1 MKEEDPR
8 WQQALEQWREAEA
21 AYASGDNEAMIHAL
35 ERHLN
40 ILDSLAV
47 DPAVPRPER
56 RGAARLVEKIDRQFR
71 AHLPALLHSAAEI
84 RDTSPD
90 AAKRAEFAEILARA
104 TEQLPAASS
113 ARH

>member
-8 WQQALEQWREAEA
+8 WEQALKRWREAEA
-21 AYASGDNEAMIHAL
+21 AYASGDSEAMIRAL

-40 ILDSLAV
+40 ILDALAV
-47 DPAVPRPER
+47 DPAVPRAER
-56 RGAARLVEKIDRQFR
+56 RDAARLVEKIDSQFR
-71 AHLPALLHSAAEI
+71 AHLPALLHRAAEI

-90 AAKRAEFAEILARA
+90 ADQRAEFADILARA

>member
-8 WQQALEQWREAEA
+8 WEQALKHWREAEA
-21 AYASGDNEAMIHAL
+21 AYASGEFEAMIRAF

-47 DPAVPRPER
+47 DPAVPRAER
-56 RGAARLVEKIDRQFR
+56 RGAAKLVEKIDSQFR
-71 AHLPALLHSAAEI
+71 AHLPALLHRLAEL

-90 AAKRAEFAEILARA
+90 ADKRAEFADILVRA
-104 TEQLPAASS
+104 TAQLPAAST